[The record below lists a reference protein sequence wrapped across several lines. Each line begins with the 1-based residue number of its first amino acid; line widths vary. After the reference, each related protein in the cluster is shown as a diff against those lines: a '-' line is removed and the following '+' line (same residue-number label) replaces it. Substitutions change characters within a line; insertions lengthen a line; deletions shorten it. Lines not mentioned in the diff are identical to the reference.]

1 MGRVLAAAC
10 TVPAAAPDS
19 AAASPLRSPQVVFF
33 NAGPKTRHRHLAIA
47 REVASDPVS
56 SERPYLEG
64 ERCAGAGVGDD
75 VGYET
80 T

>member
-1 MGRVLAAAC
+1 MLPPANERVPSVCPPSTHA
-10 TVPAAAPDS
+10 
-19 AAASPLRSPQVVFF
+19 QVVFF

-64 ERCAGAGVGDD
+64 KPAAD
-75 VGYET
+75 
-80 T
+80 